1 VVVKR
6 LFAAVAITAFV
17 AVGPALAADMAVPA
31 PVYQAA
37 PIVPTPVL
45 TWTGVYGGLNGG
57 GIWSTAKWTDSVNN
71 QQTTNANAFG
81 GVGGGQI
88 GFDYQLS
95 PNWLIGIRGMFD
107 GTGFRS
113 SENQIS
119 VPCEAP
125 GGLTHCTLSD
135 FSETSWY
142 ATLTGRVGFLVVPT
156 FLVYAKGGV
165 AWVSSEYSQQLMAG
179 GFPSL
184 GSLSQRITRTGFDVG
199 AGFEWMFVQNW
210 SVFVEYDFSGFGT
223 AHFGNFLPPTDV
235 QQNVQVLLAG
245 FNYRFT
251 PRW

>member
-6 LFAAVAITAFV
+6 LFAAVGIIAFV
-17 AVGPALAADMAVPA
+17 AAGPASAADMAVPA
-31 PVYQAA
+31 PIYQPA
-37 PIVPTPVL
+37 PVVVPTPVL
-45 TWTGVYGGLNGG
+45 TWTGLYAGLNIG

-71 QQTTNANAFG
+71 QQTSNANAFG

-107 GTGFRS
+107 GTGFRTS
-113 SENQIS
+113 QNQIS
-119 VPCEAP
+119 VPC
-125 GGLTHCTLSD
+125 GSTTCTLSD
-135 FSETSWY
+135 LSETSWY

-165 AWVSSEYSQQLMAG
+165 AWVSDEYSQQLKAG
-179 GFPSL
+179 GLSTSL
-184 GSLSQRITRTGFDVG
+184 GSLSQRITRTGFDAG

-223 AHFGNFLPPTDV
+223 AHFGNFLPPTDI

-251 PRW
+251 PRY